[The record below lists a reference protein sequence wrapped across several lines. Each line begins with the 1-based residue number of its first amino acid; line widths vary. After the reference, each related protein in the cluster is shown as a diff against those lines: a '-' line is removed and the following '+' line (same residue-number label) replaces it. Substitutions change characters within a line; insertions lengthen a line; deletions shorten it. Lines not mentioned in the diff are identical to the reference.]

1 LPQFANIRDWLYF
14 TQKEFYGLDMA
25 PIQGPRDPA
34 TMDRLKLLPLSEA
47 EARRV
52 LQPLASVY
60 QSESG
65 LLVDSFFYEGP
76 RIATFQKVLRDPKLR
91 LGELLSNLLTVSEKA
106 MRTPVE
112 IEFACDLPEEG
123 RPVIYPLQ
131 LRPMAS
137 QKRWERVEITPQL
150 RQRAFCYSELA
161 HGNGFYRGIHDL
173 VCVKPDTFDISKS
186 RQIAPEIG
194 ELNKVLTDEGRPY
207 VLVGFGRWG
216 SMDPWMGIGVNW
228 AQISGARVLVEAGL
242 KEFNAEPAQGTHF
255 FQNVTALNIGC
266 LSVPYQSKSFLE
278 WGKLDCITPV
288 RETPHLKL
296 LRWAK
301 PLEIRIDGRIGAA
314 VICLP

>member
-1 LPQFANIRDWLYF
+1 
-14 TQKEFYGLDMA
+14 M
-25 PIQGPRDPA
+25 
-34 TMDRLKLLPLSEA
+34 
-47 EARRV
+47 
-52 LQPLASVY
+52 
-60 QSESG
+60 
-65 LLVDSFFYEGP
+65 
-76 RIATFQKVLRDPKLR
+76 
-91 LGELLSNLLTVSEKA
+91 
-106 MRTPVE
+106 
-112 IEFACDLPEEG
+112 
-123 RPVIYPLQ
+123 
-131 LRPMAS
+131 
-137 QKRWERVEITPQL
+137 
-150 RQRAFCYSELA
+150 
-161 HGNGFYRGIHDL
+161 
-173 VCVKPDTFDISKS
+173 CVKPDTFDISKS

-194 ELNKVLTDEGRPY
+194 ELNKVLADEGRPY

-278 WGKLDCITPV
+278 WGKLDCIAPV

-301 PLEIRIDGRIGAA
+301 PLEIRIDGRIGEA